1 MTETILPRVAVPS
14 LTRRITSVWWRH
26 VRVYS
31 SSLVS
36 NALPP
41 FLEPLIFLA
50 GIGLGLGRYIVSMD
64 GLPYIQF
71 LAVGL
76 VLTSAMYTASF
87 ENTFGTFI
95 RLEFDKVYDGMQAAS
110 LTARDLMWGELL
122 FTATKG
128 AFFAGAVLIILACFG
143 LVTTPW
149 MLMGVPLGFLTA
161 GMFGTI
167 AMLVTSFVTNINHFN
182 FYFTLFISPLF
193 FFSGVVFPL
202 AQLPDS
208 VRWVAGLM
216 PLTHPV
222 ELMRAAA
229 GGHTVF
235 GVGWNLLYLVV
246 FIPVVG
252 TLAVNRMRRRL
263 VS

>member
-1 MTETILPRVAVPS
+1 
-14 LTRRITSVWWRH
+14 
-26 VRVYS
+26 
-31 SSLVS
+31 
-36 NALPP
+36 
-41 FLEPLIFLA
+41 
-50 GIGLGLGRYIVSMD
+50 
-64 GLPYIQF
+64 
-71 LAVGL
+71 
-76 VLTSAMYTASF
+76 
-87 ENTFGTFI
+87 
-95 RLEFDKVYDGMQAAS
+95 
-110 LTARDLMWGELL
+110 MWGELL

>member
-1 MTETILPRVAVPS
+1 MNKVPIPS
-14 LTRRITSVWWRH
+14 LRRRLGSVWWRH

-31 SSLVS
+31 SSLFS

-110 LTARDLMWGELL
+110 LTVVDLMVGELL

-128 AFFAGAVLIILACFG
+128 AFFASAVLAILACFG

-149 MLMGVPLGFLTA
+149 MLFGIPLGFLTA
-161 GMFGTI
+161 GMFAAL
-167 AMLVTSFVTNINHFN
+167 AMLVTSFVNNINHFN

-202 AQLPDS
+202 SQLPENL
-208 VRWVAGLM
+208 RWIAGLM

-222 ELMRAAA
+222 ELMRYAS

-235 GVGWNLLYLVV
+235 GPLWNLVYVALFV
-246 FIPVVG
+246 PAVG
-252 TLAVNRMRRRL
+252 AFAVIRMRGRL
-263 VS
+263 VT

>member
-1 MTETILPRVAVPS
+1 MTDIARVPVPS
-14 LTRRITSVWWRH
+14 LFRRLGAVWWRH

-31 SSLVS
+31 SSLFS

-50 GIGLGLGRYIVSMD
+50 GIGLGLGQYIVSMD

-76 VLTSAMYTASF
+76 VLTSSMYTASF

-128 AFFAGAVLIILACFG
+128 AFFAGAVIVILACFG

-149 MLMGVPLGFLTA
+149 MLLGVPLGFLTA
-161 GMFGTI
+161 AIFGAL

-202 AQLPDS
+202 GQLPES
-208 VRWVAGLM
+208 IRWVAGLM

-222 ELMRAAA
+222 ELMRLAS
-229 GGHTVF
+229 GGTTLF
-235 GVGWNLLYLVV
+235 GLWWNLAYIAVWVPL
-246 FIPVVG
+246 VG

>member
-1 MTETILPRVAVPS
+1 MNSVPIPSWPRRVA
-14 LTRRITSVWWRH
+14 SVWWRH

-31 SSLVS
+31 SSLFS

-41 FLEPLIFLA
+41 FVEPLIFLA
-50 GIGLGLGRYIVSMD
+50 GIGLGLGKYIVSMD
-64 GLPYIQF
+64 GVPYIQF

-76 VLTSAMYTASF
+76 VLTSSMYTASF

-110 LTARDLMWGELL
+110 LTVRDLMVGELL

-128 AFFAGAVLIILACFG
+128 AFFASAVLAILACFG
-143 LVTTPW
+143 LVTSPG
-149 MLMGVPLGFLTA
+149 MLWGIPLGFLTA
-161 GMFGTI
+161 GMFGAL

-202 AQLPDS
+202 SQLPEG
-208 VRWVAGLM
+208 VRWLAGVV

-222 ELMRAAA
+222 ELLRAAA
-229 GGHTVF
+229 GGHSEF
-235 GVGWNLLYLVV
+235 GVVWNLVYLVLFV
-246 FIPVVG
+246 PLVG
-252 TLAVNRMRRRL
+252 WAAVRRMRRRL

>member
-1 MTETILPRVAVPS
+1 MNKVPVPS
-14 LTRRITSVWWRH
+14 LWRRLTSVWWRH

-50 GIGLGLGRYIVSMD
+50 GIGLGLGQYIVSMD

-76 VLTSAMYTASF
+76 VLTSSMYTASF

-95 RLEFDKVYDGMQAAS
+95 RLEFDKVYDGMQSAS

-128 AFFAGAVLIILACFG
+128 AFFAGAVLLILGFFG
-143 LVTTPW
+143 LVTSPW
-149 MLMGVPLGFLTA
+149 MLLGIPLGFLTA
-161 GMFGTI
+161 AMFGTL
-167 AMLVTSFVTNINHFN
+167 AMLVTSFVSNINHFN

-202 AQLPDS
+202 GQLPDNLL
-208 VRWVAGLM
+208 WVAGLM

-222 ELMRAAA
+222 ELMRQVS
-229 GGHTVF
+229 GGTTLF
-235 GVGWNLLYLVV
+235 GPVVNLLYIAVW
-246 FIPVVG
+246 IPAVG
-252 TLAVNRMRRRL
+252 ALAVERMRQRL

>member
-1 MTETILPRVAVPS
+1 
-14 LTRRITSVWWRH
+14 
-26 VRVYS
+26 VYS
-31 SSLVS
+31 SSLFS

-41 FLEPLIFLA
+41 FFEPLIFLT

-64 GLPYIQF
+64 GIPYIEF

-110 LTARDLMWGELL
+110 LTVHDLMVGELL

-128 AFFAGAVLIILACFG
+128 AFFAAAVLAVLACFG
-143 LVTTPW
+143 LVTNLG
-149 MLMGVPLGFLTA
+149 MLWGIPLGFLTA
-161 GMFGTI
+161 GMFGAL

-202 AQLPDS
+202 SQLPEG
-208 VRWVAGLM
+208 VRWLAGM
-216 PLTHPV
+216 VPLTHPV
-222 ELMRAAA
+222 ELLRAAA
-229 GGHTVF
+229 GGHSTF
-235 GVGWNLLYLVV
+235 GWGWNLAYVFAFLPLVGWAA
-246 FIPVVG
+246 IH
-252 TLAVNRMRRRL
+252 RMRGRL
-263 VS
+263 VN

>member
-1 MTETILPRVAVPS
+1 MTKIRLPS
-14 LTRRITSVWWRH
+14 LGARLGAVWWRH

-31 SSLVS
+31 SSLFS

-41 FLEPLIFLA
+41 FMEPLIFLT
-50 GIGLGLGRYIVSMD
+50 GIGLGLGQYIVSMD
-64 GLPYIQF
+64 GIPYIRF

-95 RLEFDKVYDGMQAAS
+95 RLTFDKVYDGMQAAS
-110 LTARDLMWGELL
+110 ITASNLMWGELL

-128 AFFAGAVLIILACFG
+128 GIFAGAVLAILTLFG
-143 LVTTPW
+143 LVSSPW
-149 MLMGVPLGFLTA
+149 MLLGLPLGFLTA
-161 GMFGTI
+161 AMFGSL
-167 AMLVTSFVTNINHFN
+167 AMLVTSFVNNINHFN

-202 AQLPDS
+202 SQLPES
-208 VRWVAGLM
+208 IRWVAALL

-222 ELMRAAA
+222 ELMRLTA
-229 GGHTVF
+229 GGRATF
-235 GVGWNLLYLVV
+235 GPLVNLAYIVV
-246 FIPVVG
+246 FIAVIG
-252 TLAVNRMRRRL
+252 SLAVARMRRRL